1 MNVFKLKISHTTHSS
16 LASNINITKN
26 LYLDPPNIKFVLD
39 YTDSYGD
46 ISEEGV
52 RKLVEP
58 NVTSI
63 ITGARIVM
71 ISNGIISEVTKS
83 KYLEELSPQ
92 REITHEKIKTTLG
105 DSLQLPLVDHFYC
118 LWHHWQCIGS
128 ACRTSYPLAGAYS
141 RKYQFMAILADP
153 NLIDFP
159 NLPGD
164 FSGLWFF
171 IWRVPIFLEL

>member
-1 MNVFKLKISHTTHSS
+1 MTVFKLKISHTTHSS

-92 REITHEKIKTTLG
+92 REITHEKIKQVLTNKGQITIPPPPTTPPPRLPYERRLIQHVKRNG
-105 DSLQLPLVDHFYC
+105 DKRAS
-118 LWHHWQCIGS
+118 IE
-128 ACRTSYPLAGAYS
+128 CRQGINCWRNKKGICSY
-141 RKYQFMAILADP
+141 KHIHKETE
-153 NLIDFP
+153 
-159 NLPGD
+159 
-164 FSGLWFF
+164 
-171 IWRVPIFLEL
+171 V

>member
-1 MNVFKLKISHTTHSS
+1 MTVFKLKISHTTHSS
-16 LASNINITKN
+16 FASNINITKN

-92 REITHEKIKTTLG
+92 REITHEKIKQVLTNKGQITIPPPPTTPPPR
-105 DSLQLPLVDHFYC
+105 LPYERRLIQHVKRNDDKRAN
-118 LWHHWQCIGS
+118 IE
-128 ACRTSYPLAGAYS
+128 CRQGINCWRNKKGICSYKHPH
-141 RKYQFMAILADP
+141 KETE
-153 NLIDFP
+153 
-159 NLPGD
+159 
-164 FSGLWFF
+164 
-171 IWRVPIFLEL
+171 V